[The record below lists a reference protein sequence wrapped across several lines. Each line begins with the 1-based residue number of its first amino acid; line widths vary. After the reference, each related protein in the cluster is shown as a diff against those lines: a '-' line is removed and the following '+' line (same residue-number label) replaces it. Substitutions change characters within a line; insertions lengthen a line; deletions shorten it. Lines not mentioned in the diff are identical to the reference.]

1 MEPRQAAGGSALV
14 TVQLAG
20 GARAPQS
27 SLPAGPPR
35 SVKTRVS
42 WPEPTCPRP
51 SIQRA
56 RGPSRGGLTN
66 TKRPPPGPHCRH
78 TPPPWAPGRARPSR
92 TEEGQSHHAQ
102 GGKASTA
109 RSRQCPPSSCSSQGP
124 NGSPGELKQG
134 PLVLHGLVSGPR
146 SACPGS
152 DHGRMPDLRGSV
164 GGGRSRREVQGRG
177 ILKRRRPQQGAGADP
192 GPARRPQPWFPGV
205 CLRIQG
211 HTLGPS
217 EQAAPWPSRLSLRPQ
232 GTGGFR
238 LMARSSGGKDRASP
252 WAQASRDGGAAG
264 AEEMVVLGGGSSWAP
279 PQSPE
284 VAERSSQGW
293 VDQLNLHLNTFS
305 RLS

>member
-1 MEPRQAAGGSALV
+1 M
-14 TVQLAG
+14 
-20 GARAPQS
+20 
-27 SLPAGPPR
+27 
-35 SVKTRVS
+35 
-42 WPEPTCPRP
+42 
-51 SIQRA
+51 
-56 RGPSRGGLTN
+56 
-66 TKRPPPGPHCRH
+66 
-78 TPPPWAPGRARPSR
+78 
-92 TEEGQSHHAQ
+92 
-102 GGKASTA
+102 
-109 RSRQCPPSSCSSQGP
+109 
-124 NGSPGELKQG
+124 
-134 PLVLHGLVSGPR
+134 
-146 SACPGS
+146 
-152 DHGRMPDLRGSV
+152 
-164 GGGRSRREVQGRG
+164 QGRG
-177 ILKRRRPQQGAGADP
+177 ILKRKRPQQGAGADP

-238 LMARSSGGKDRASP
+238 LMARSSGGKDGASP